1 VKTEAPPAEPQEVE
15 PPRPKS
21 RSVIVDAVL
30 IPLLALF
37 SALVLGGIVMIFT
50 NPEVARAWA
59 SFGRNPGNAIS
70 MSWDLVSSAYGA
82 LFEGAFGSP
91 TAISETLLYSTPLIL
106 AGLSVALAFRAGL
119 FNIGAEG
126 QIIGGLL
133 ASSWVGFTFDLPIV
147 IHLPLAL
154 IAGFLGGAFW
164 GSIAGFLK
172 AKTGAHEVITTIM
185 LNFIALHLLTFFL
198 KTTIYQRPGRSDP
211 LSKEVAESA
220 RLPSFG
226 DYRVNWGILLAL
238 LMAFVVWYLLF
249 RTTIGFRFRAVGAN
263 PNAAAY
269 AGMSVAGTY
278 VLAMSLAGGLSGL
291 AGAANLLGVAYSM
304 SPGFLNYGFD
314 AIALALLGRTHPFG
328 VVLAALLFGALRAGA
343 LQMQGV
349 ADVGTDIIVVIQA
362 LIIMFVAAPALVR
375 EIYRI
380 KARGAVETDTFT
392 KSWAS

>member
-1 VKTEAPPAEPQEVE
+1 MKTDAPPAEPKKVE
-15 PPRPKS
+15 PPRAKS
-21 RSVIVDAVL
+21 RSFAVDAIL
-30 IPLLALF
+30 IPLLALL
-37 SALVLGGIVMIFT
+37 SALFVGAIVMIFT

-59 SFGRNPGNAIS
+59 SFTANPGRALS
-70 MSWDLVSSAYGA
+70 LSWDLVSTAYSA
-82 LFEGAFGSP
+82 LFRGAFGTP
-91 TAISETLLYSTPLIL
+91 TAISETLVASTPLIL

-126 QIIGGLL
+126 QIILGMLF
-133 ASSWVGFTFDLPIV
+133 ASYVGFTFNLPLI
-147 IHLPLAL
+147 IHLPLTL
-154 IAGFLGGAFW
+154 IAGFAGGAFW
-164 GSIAGFLK
+164 GAVPGFLK

-185 LNFIALHLLTFFL
+185 LNYIAVNLLTFML
-198 KTTIYQRPGRSDP
+198 KTTTFQRPGRTDP
-211 LSKEVAESA
+211 LSKEVLDSA

-226 DYRVNWGILLAL
+226 DYRVNWGIVLAI

-278 VLAMSLAGGLSGL
+278 VLAMALAGGLSGL
-291 AGAANLLGVAYSM
+291 AGTANLIGISYSM

-343 LQMQGV
+343 LTMQGS
-349 ADVGTDIIVVIQA
+349 AQVGVDIIVVIQA

-380 KARGAVETDTFT
+380 RARSAIETDIFT

>member
-1 VKTEAPPAEPQEVE
+1 MKTETPPAEPQEIE
-15 PPRPKS
+15 PPRQRS
-21 RSVIVDAVL
+21 RSIAVDAVL

-59 SFGRNPGNAIS
+59 SVGRNPGNAIS

-91 TAISETLLYSTPLIL
+91 TAISETLLYTTPLIL

-133 ASSWVGFTFDLPIV
+133 ASSWVGFTFDLPLV

-278 VLAMSLAGGLSGL
+278 VLAMALAGGLSGL

-314 AIALALLGRTHPFG
+314 AIALALLGRTHPLG

-343 LQMQGV
+343 LQMQGT

-380 KARGAVETDTFT
+380 RARGAVETDSFT

>member
-1 VKTEAPPAEPQEVE
+1 MKTETPPAEPQEIE

-21 RSVIVDAVL
+21 RSIAVEAVL

-37 SALVLGGIVMIFT
+37 SALVVGAIVMIFT

-59 SFGRNPGNAIS
+59 SVGRNPGNAIS
-70 MSWDLVSSAYGA
+70 MSWDLVSTAYGA
-82 LFEGAFGSP
+82 LFEGAFGNP
-91 TAISETLLYSTPLIL
+91 TAISETLLATTPLIL

-126 QIIGGLL
+126 QIIAGLL
-133 ASSWVGFTFDLPIV
+133 TSSWVGFTFDLPFV

-185 LNFIALHLLTFFL
+185 LNFIALNFLTFFL
-198 KTTIYQRPGRSDP
+198 KTPIYQRPGRSDP

-226 DYRVNWGILLAL
+226 DYRVNWGIVLAL
-238 LMAFVVWYLLF
+238 LVAFVVWYLLF

-263 PNAAAY
+263 PSAAAY

-278 VLAMSLAGGLSGL
+278 VLVMALAGGLSGL

-314 AIALALLGRTHPFG
+314 AIALALLGRTHPLG

-343 LQMQGV
+343 LQMQGT

-380 KARGAVETDTFT
+380 RARSAVETDTFT

>member
-1 VKTEAPPAEPQEVE
+1 MKTEAPPAEPPRSE
-15 PPRPKS
+15 PRRPKS
-21 RSVIVDAVL
+21 RSLAVEGIL
-30 IPLLALF
+30 IPLLALL
-37 SALVLGGIVMIFT
+37 SALILGAIVMIFT

-59 SFGRNPGNAIS
+59 SFTANPTRALS
-70 MSWDLVSSAYGA
+70 LSWELVSTAYGA
-82 LFEGAFGSP
+82 LFRGAFGTP
-91 TAISETLLYSTPLIL
+91 TAISETLVASTPLIL

-126 QIIGGLL
+126 QIILGMVF
-133 ASSWVGFTFDLPIV
+133 ASYVGFTFDFPAV
-147 IHLPLAL
+147 IHLPLTL
-154 IAGFLGGAFW
+154 VAGFAGGAVW
-164 GSIAGFLK
+164 GAVPGFLK

-185 LNFIALHLLTFFL
+185 LNYIAVNLLTFLL
-198 KTTIYQRPGRSDP
+198 KTTTFQRPGRTDP
-211 LSKEVAESA
+211 LSKEVADSA

-226 DYRVNWGILLAL
+226 DYRVNWGILLAI
-238 LMAFVVWYLLF
+238 LMAFVVWYVLF

-278 VLAMSLAGGLSGL
+278 VLAMALAGGLAGL
-291 AGAANLLGVAYSM
+291 AGTANLIGISYSM

-343 LQMQGV
+343 LTMQGS
-349 ADVGTDIIVVIQA
+349 AQVGVDIIVVIQA

-380 KARGAVETDTFT
+380 RARSAIETDTLT

>member
-1 VKTEAPPAEPQEVE
+1 MKTETPPAEPQEIE
-15 PPRPKS
+15 PPRQRS
-21 RSVIVDAVL
+21 RSIAVDAVL

-50 NPEVARAWA
+50 NAEVARAWA
-59 SFGRNPGNAIS
+59 SVGRNPGNAIS

-91 TAISETLLYSTPLIL
+91 TAISETLLYTTPLIL

-133 ASSWVGFTFDLPIV
+133 ASSWVGFTFDLPLV

-278 VLAMSLAGGLSGL
+278 VLAMALAGGLSGL

-314 AIALALLGRTHPFG
+314 AIALALLGRTHPLG

-343 LQMQGV
+343 LQMQGT

-380 KARGAVETDTFT
+380 RARGAVETDSFT

>member
-1 VKTEAPPAEPQEVE
+1 LKTESPPAEPKRVE
-15 PPRPKS
+15 APPPKS
-21 RSVIVDAVL
+21 RTFFVDAVL

-37 SALVLGGIVMIFT
+37 SALVLGAIVMIFT
-50 NPEVARAWA
+50 NPDVARAWL

-82 LFEGAFGSP
+82 LFEGAFGNP
-91 TAISETLLYSTPLIL
+91 TAISETLLTSTPLIL
-106 AGLSVALAFRAGL
+106 AGLSVALGFRAGL

-126 QIIGGLL
+126 QIIAGMLT
-133 ASSWVGFTFDLPIV
+133 ASWVGFTLDVPAP
-147 IHLPLAL
+147 IHLPLAI

-198 KTTIYQRPGRSDP
+198 KTPIYQRPGRSDP

-238 LMAFVVWYLLF
+238 LMAFLVWYLLF

-269 AGMSVAGTY
+269 AGMGVAGTY
-278 VLAMSLAGGLSGL
+278 ILAMALAGGLSGL
-291 AGAANLLGVAYSM
+291 AGTANLLGVAYSM

-314 AIALALLGRTHPFG
+314 AIALALLGRTHPIG

-349 ADVGTDIIVVIQA
+349 AGVGTDIIVVIQA

-380 KARGAVETDTFT
+380 RARSAIEADAFT

>member
-1 VKTEAPPAEPQEVE
+1 MKTEAPPAEPTKSES
-15 PPRPKS
+15 PRPKS
-21 RSVIVDAVL
+21 RSFAVDAIL
-30 IPLLALF
+30 IPLLALL
-37 SALVLGGIVMIFT
+37 SALIVGAIVMIFT

-59 SFGRNPGNAIS
+59 SFTANPARAVS
-70 MSWDLVSSAYGA
+70 LSWELVSTAYSA
-82 LFEGAFGSP
+82 LFRGAFGSP
-91 TAISETLLYSTPLIL
+91 TAISETLVASTPLIL

-126 QIIGGLL
+126 QIILGMVF
-133 ASSWVGFTFDLPIV
+133 ASYVGFTFNLPLI
-147 IHLPLAL
+147 IHLPLTL
-154 IAGFLGGAFW
+154 LAGFAGGAVW
-164 GSIAGFLK
+164 GAVPGFLK

-185 LNFIALHLLTFFL
+185 LNYIAVYLLTFLL
-198 KTTIYQRPGRSDP
+198 KTTTFQRPGRTDP
-211 LSKEVAESA
+211 LSKNVLESA

-226 DYRVNWGILLAL
+226 DYRVNWGIVLAI
-238 LMAFVVWYLLF
+238 LMAVVVWYLLF

-278 VLAMSLAGGLSGL
+278 VLAMALAGGLAGL
-291 AGAANLLGVAYSM
+291 AGTANLVGIIYSM

-343 LQMQGV
+343 LTMQGS
-349 ADVGTDIIVVIQA
+349 AQVGVDIIVVIQA

-380 KARGAVETDTFT
+380 KARSDIESDTFT
-392 KSWAS
+392 KSWAA

>member
-1 VKTEAPPAEPQEVE
+1 VKTETPPAEPQEIE
-15 PPRPKS
+15 PPRQRS
-21 RSVIVDAVL
+21 RSIAVDAVL

-59 SFGRNPGNAIS
+59 SVGRNPGNAIS

-91 TAISETLLYSTPLIL
+91 TAISETLLYTTPLIL

-133 ASSWVGFTFDLPIV
+133 ASSWVGFTFDLPLV

-278 VLAMSLAGGLSGL
+278 VLAMALAGGLSGL

-314 AIALALLGRTHPFG
+314 AIALALLGRTHPLG

-343 LQMQGV
+343 LQMQGT

-380 KARGAVETDTFT
+380 RARGAVETDSFT

>member
-1 VKTEAPPAEPQEVE
+1 MKTEAPPAEPGKVE
-15 PPRPKS
+15 PPRAKS
-21 RSVIVDAVL
+21 RSFAVDAIL
-30 IPLLALF
+30 IPLLALL
-37 SALVLGGIVMIFT
+37 SALIVGAIVMIFT

-59 SFGRNPGNAIS
+59 SFTANPGRALS
-70 MSWDLVSSAYGA
+70 LSWELVSTAYSA
-82 LFEGAFGSP
+82 LFRGAFGTP
-91 TAISETLLYSTPLIL
+91 TAISETLVASTPLIL

-126 QIIGGLL
+126 QIILGMLF
-133 ASSWVGFTFDLPIV
+133 ASYVGFTFNLPAV
-147 IHLPLAL
+147 IHLPLTL
-154 IAGFLGGAFW
+154 IAGFAGGAVW
-164 GSIAGFLK
+164 GAVPGFLK

-185 LNFIALHLLTFFL
+185 LNYIAVNLLTFML
-198 KTTIYQRPGRSDP
+198 KTTTFQRPGRTDP
-211 LSKEVAESA
+211 LSKEVLDSA

-226 DYRVNWGILLAL
+226 DYRVNWGILLAI
-238 LMAFVVWYLLF
+238 LMAFVVWYVLF

-263 PNAAAY
+263 PNAATY
-269 AGMSVAGTY
+269 AGMGVAGTY
-278 VLAMSLAGGLSGL
+278 VLAMALAGGLAGL
-291 AGAANLLGVAYSM
+291 AGTANLIGIAYSM

-343 LQMQGV
+343 LTMQGS
-349 ADVGTDIIVVIQA
+349 AQVGVDIIVVIQA

-380 KARGAVETDTFT
+380 RARSAIESDTFT

>member
-1 VKTEAPPAEPQEVE
+1 MKTEAPPAEPQEIE
-15 PPRPKS
+15 PPRS
-21 RSVIVDAVL
+21 RSRSIAIEAVL

-59 SFGRNPGNAIS
+59 SFGQNPGNAIS

-82 LFEGAFGSP
+82 LFEGAFGNP
-91 TAISETLLYSTPLIL
+91 TAISETLLASTPLIL

-126 QIIGGLL
+126 QMIGGLL
-133 ASSWVGFTFDLPIV
+133 TASWVGFTLDLPTV

-154 IAGFLGGAFW
+154 VAGFLGGALW
-164 GSIAGFLK
+164 GGIAGFLK
-172 AKTGAHEVITTIM
+172 ARTGAHEVITTIM
-185 LNFIALHLLTFFL
+185 LNFIALHFLTFFL
-198 KTTIYQRPGRSDP
+198 KTPIYQRPGRTDP

-226 DYRVNWGILLAL
+226 DYRVNWGIVLAL
-238 LMAFVVWYLLF
+238 VMAFVVWYLIF

-263 PNAAAY
+263 PKAAAY

-278 VLAMSLAGGLSGL
+278 MMAMAFAGGLSGL
-291 AGAANLLGVAYSM
+291 AGTANLLGVVYSM
-304 SPGFLNYGFD
+304 SPGFLGYGFD
-314 AIALALLGRTHPFG
+314 AIALALLGRTHPLG

-343 LQMQGV
+343 LQMQGT
-349 ADVGTDIIVVIQA
+349 AGVGTDIIVVIQA

-380 KARGAVETDTFT
+380 RARSAIETDAIT